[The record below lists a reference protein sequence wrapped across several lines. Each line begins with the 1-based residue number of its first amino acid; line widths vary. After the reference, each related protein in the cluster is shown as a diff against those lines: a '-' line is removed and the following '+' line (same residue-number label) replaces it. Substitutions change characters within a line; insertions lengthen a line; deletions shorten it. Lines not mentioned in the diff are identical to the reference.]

1 MISNVRGGKIENG
14 VAMPDKLNGSVT
26 YRYTYD
32 YTHEP
37 LKAELTFTP
46 SVWFTDVNVYSTP
59 HAVDIQ
65 WLADNKITTGWLV
78 NGCYVFRGM
87 DNVKRR
93 DMAAFLH
100 RLAAKAGKGTNVT
113 PKNNFKDV
121 NAKTPHVA
129 DIQWLAGAGVTEGW
143 KVGNSYEFRGMNNV
157 VRQDMAAFLHHLNDK
172 VLAR

>member
-14 VAMPDKLNGSVT
+14 VAMPDKLNESVT

-37 LKAELTFTP
+37 LKAEITFTP

-87 DNVKRR
+87 DNVKR
-93 DMAAFLH
+93 
-100 RLAAKAGKGTNVT
+100 
-113 PKNNFKDV
+113 
-121 NAKTPHVA
+121 
-129 DIQWLAGAGVTEGW
+129 
-143 KVGNSYEFRGMNNV
+143 
-157 VRQDMAAFLHHLNDK
+157 QDMAAFLK
-172 VLAR
+172 RLAAKANKGQNIRGKAFADVNRSTPHWQEIQWLGSSGISTGCPSTADRCSAAWTP

>member
-37 LKAELTFTP
+37 LKAEITFTP

-65 WLADNKITTGWLV
+65 WLADNKITTGYG
-78 NGCYVFRGM
+78 NGIFDPNGTCNRG
-87 DNVKRR
+87 DAVT
-93 DMAAFLH
+93 FLY
-100 RLAAKAGKGTNVT
+100 RALA
-113 PKNNFKDV
+113 
-121 NAKTPHVA
+121 
-129 DIQWLAGAGVTEGW
+129 
-143 KVGNSYEFRGMNNV
+143 
-157 VRQDMAAFLHHLNDK
+157 
-172 VLAR
+172 

>member
-37 LKAELTFTP
+37 LKAEITFTP

-100 RLAAKAGKGTNVT
+100 
-113 PKNNFKDV
+113 
-121 NAKTPHVA
+121 
-129 DIQWLAGAGVTEGW
+129 
-143 KVGNSYEFRGMNNV
+143 
-157 VRQDMAAFLHHLNDK
+157 HLNDK

>member
-37 LKAELTFTP
+37 LKAEITFTP

-87 DNVKRR
+87 DNVKHSCTDWPPRR
-93 DMAAFLH
+93 
-100 RLAAKAGKGTNVT
+100 
-113 PKNNFKDV
+113 
-121 NAKTPHVA
+121 
-129 DIQWLAGAGVTEGW
+129 
-143 KVGNSYEFRGMNNV
+143 
-157 VRQDMAAFLHHLNDK
+157 
-172 VLAR
+172 ARARTSLRRTTSRM

>member
-1 MISNVRGGKIENG
+1 MCIRDRISNVRGGKIENG

-37 LKAELTFTP
+37 LKAEITFTP

-113 PKNNFKDV
+113 PKNNFKDCLLY
-121 NAKTPHVA
+121 T
-129 DIQWLAGAGVTEGW
+129 
-143 KVGNSYEFRGMNNV
+143 S
-157 VRQDMAAFLHHLNDK
+157 VRDAQGRHQRAYAASGRRRH
-172 VLAR
+172 

>member
-37 LKAELTFTP
+37 LKAEITFTP

-129 DIQWLAGAGVTEGW
+129 DIQWRAGAGVTEGW

>member
-1 MISNVRGGKIENG
+1 M
-14 VAMPDKLNGSVT
+14 
-26 YRYTYD
+26 
-32 YTHEP
+32 
-37 LKAELTFTP
+37 
-46 SVWFTDVNVYSTP
+46 YSTP